1 MPKRMTVT
9 EKWDDPWYLA
19 LSPQAKLIFEYL
31 RDKCD
36 HIGIWK
42 VNIDSLRKEAK
53 FSPKVDI
60 EKHINELNE
69 VADEIGED
77 EKIEWFPGKRY
88 IWICNFLKVQY
99 GGILNVKSSM
109 HRTIFREMGKHW
121 NKNVPKKLS
130 LILKFYENEVFYCTP
145 TLQIG
150 YNSTVETYR
159 NGKGNGNGNEKGKE
173 SIIETEIVRK
183 PLGMDVVMLAHEKAL
198 KDQRWIEGVRIG
210 HNILVNGELEKWLHR
225 FSISI
230 AQDTIEN
237 FSDATYRK
245 MFSGWL
251 GARKAKGDKLEN
263 IEKEQ
268 LPTGRKLVKL

>member
-9 EKWDDPWYLA
+9 EKWDDPWYLS

-42 VNIDSLRKEAK
+42 VNYESLRKDAK
-53 FSPKVDI
+53 FSSKVDV
-60 EKHINELNE
+60 EKHLEELNE
-69 VADEIGED
+69 VAKELGED
-77 EKIEWFPGKRY
+77 EKIEWFPGRKY
-88 IWICNFLKVQY
+88 VWICNFIKIQY
-99 GGILNVKSSM
+99 GGVLSVKSSM
-109 HRTIFREMGKHW
+109 HRTIFREMGKYWH
-121 NKNVPKKLS
+121 KNIPKKLA
-130 LILKFYENEVFYCTP
+130 LTIGFYENEILYCTP

-150 YNSTVETYR
+150 YSSTVETYR
-159 NGKGNGNGNEKGKE
+159 NGKGNGNGNGKE
-173 SIIETEIVRK
+173 NGKEISRDLK
-183 PLGMDVVMLAHEKAL
+183 PLGMDVVSVAHQKAL
-198 KDQRWIEGVRIG
+198 KDQKWMEGVRIAHG
-210 HNILVNGELEKWLHR
+210 IMKDGDLEIWLHK

-251 GARKAKGDKLEN
+251 GKRIANGDKVPVVEV
-263 IEKEQ
+263 KESNPNYR
-268 LPTGRKLVKL
+268 LKKLA